1 MGGVSG
7 AVRRGVSPRAFMDTV
22 STGLQ
27 LAGGWVSMGVIGA
40 LEQRLGLASVL
51 GAIPGGAP
59 RTLFGYVVKG
69 VNVALVGVLSS
80 VVLPGKSFAGLRTS
94 LTRGAMA
101 NFGVTLARDVAGM
114 LGGPGD
120 RIRAYLSGMGD
131 FFAADGWPAM
141 GDYLNAGGQPA
152 LAENFRDDNVV
163 AGAEGV
169 YTSGTEIYPSAA
181 NRLY

>member
-1 MGGVSG
+1 M
-7 AVRRGVSPRAFMDTV
+7 
-22 STGLQ
+22 
-27 LAGGWVSMGVIGA
+27 
-40 LEQRLGLASVL
+40 
-51 GAIPGGAP
+51 
-59 RTLFGYVVKG
+59 
-69 VNVALVGVLSS
+69 LSS

-141 GDYLNAGGQPA
+141 GDYLNASGMPA
-152 LAENFRDDNVV
+152 LAQNYQDDNVV
-163 AGAEGV
+163 AGVESV
-169 YTSGTEIYPSAA
+169 YSAGTEIYPAAA
-181 NRLY
+181 NKLF

>member
-1 MGGVSG
+1 
-7 AVRRGVSPRAFMDTV
+7 MDTV

-27 LAGGWVSMGVIGA
+27 LAGGWVTLSVLGSV
-40 LEQRLGLASVL
+40 EQRLGLAQVL
-51 GAIPGGAP
+51 GAIPAGAP
-59 RTLFGYVVKG
+59 RTLVGYVIKG
-69 VNVALVGVLSS
+69 VNVALVGVLSA

-101 NFGVTLARDVAGM
+101 NFGVTLARDVSGM

-141 GDYLNAGGQPA
+141 GDYLNAGGAPA
-152 LAENFRDDNVV
+152 LAQGFGDDNVV

-169 YTSGTEIYPSAA
+169 YTQGTEIYPAAA

>member
-1 MGGVSG
+1 
-7 AVRRGVSPRAFMDTV
+7 MDTV

-27 LAGGWVSMGVIGA
+27 LAGGWVSMGVFGA
-40 LEQRLGLASVL
+40 VEQRLGLASVL
-51 GAIPGGAP
+51 GAIPAGAP

-69 VNVALVGVLSS
+69 VNVALVGVISS
-80 VVLPGKSFAGLRTS
+80 VVLPGKNFAGLRTS

-131 FFAADGWPAM
+131 FFAADGWPVM
-141 GDYLNAGGQPA
+141 GDYLNVGGNAA
-152 LAENFRDDNVV
+152 LASNFQDDNVI
-163 AGAEGV
+163 AGGESV
-169 YTSGTEIYPSAA
+169 YSAGTEIYPMAA
-181 NRLY
+181 NKYV